1 MDNTARGENVTKD
14 SGFQV
19 PSSLRR
25 TRERVGLVV
34 DGANAAAAVKTIAG
48 AEAAGV
54 RQIWMV
60 QITLVARHIDYICN
74 SGNKNIY
81 NTLRNVH
88 CANLSTP
95 STRSGT
101 ASSGAI

>member
-1 MDNTARGENVTKD
+1 MDNTARGENVTKN

-19 PSSLRR
+19 PSSLRP
-25 TRERVGLVV
+25 TRERVGLIV
-34 DGANAAAAVKTIAG
+34 DGTNAAAAVKTIAA

-60 QITLVARHIDYICN
+60 QSPWSPDILTTFAAATTKTSSV
-74 SGNKNIY
+74 
-81 NTLRNVH
+81 LRNVH

-101 ASSGAI
+101 AISGAI